1 MTYSFSNSDLVAKRW
16 LTCLFK
22 TKKGSKNCEIP
33 PPPPHIPKS
42 YIERLLV
49 CQSMINCASN
59 GTKHVLPLITSR
71 FDTFLN

>member
-33 PPPPHIPKS
+33 PPPYPQKLQR
-42 YIERLLV
+42 EAF
-49 CQSMINCASN
+49 SM
-59 GTKHVLPLITSR
+59 LIYDKLR
-71 FDTFLN
+71 F